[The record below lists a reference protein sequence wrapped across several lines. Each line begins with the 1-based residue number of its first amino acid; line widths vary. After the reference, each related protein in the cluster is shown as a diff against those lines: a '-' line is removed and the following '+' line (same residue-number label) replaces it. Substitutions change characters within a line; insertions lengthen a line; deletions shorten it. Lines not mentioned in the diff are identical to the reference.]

1 MPNAQRLQERCFDD
15 FRIAH
20 PPRALRDCFSSIVV
34 PSFRLIQKL
43 HLQMQ
48 NLRRTSDLLLP
59 RLHSGRISLT
69 TKENHANA

>member
-20 PPRALRDCFSSIVV
+20 PPRALCDRFSSIVA
-34 PSFRLIQKL
+34 PSFRLIQEL

-59 RLHSGRISLT
+59 RLLSGRISLT
-69 TKENHANA
+69 TKEIHANA